1 MTILLRIFFIAS
13 GETQGNVFK
22 TTKNVE
28 CSHIIGS
35 NNDSQAGFS
44 HELDHLPSQT
54 TYIC

>member
-1 MTILLRIFFIAS
+1 MTILLRIFFIVS